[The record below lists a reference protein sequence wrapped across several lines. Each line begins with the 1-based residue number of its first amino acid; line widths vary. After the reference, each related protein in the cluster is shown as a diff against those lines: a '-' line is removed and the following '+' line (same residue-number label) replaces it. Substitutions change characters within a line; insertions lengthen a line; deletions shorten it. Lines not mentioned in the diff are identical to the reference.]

1 MTRLREA
8 LANRGFRRL
17 RRRSAMQFSRPP
29 ESASANCRCPKR
41 DWPRIYF
48 LEEQTLHARGVGLLD
63 QLQVEGDAHTVD
75 EHHALVEQLLEG
87 LARAD
92 EFDSFRSFLRRRK
105 LVQHRKIKKLKFHIR
120 RNPLGNVFEQRRE
133 KKIET
138 LRGPPELQRIL
149 QRHLQRDLVMEKNE
163 SVRCVSN
170 IMKFWGAFFRE
181 RAQL

>member
-17 RRRSAMQFSRPP
+17 RRRSAMQFSRQP

-41 DWPRIYF
+41 DWPRIFF
-48 LEEQTLHARGVGLLD
+48 LEEQTLHSRGVGLLD
-63 QLQVEGDAHTVD
+63 QLQ
-75 EHHALVEQLLEG
+75 LEG

-138 LRGPPELQRIL
+138 LR
-149 QRHLQRDLVMEKNE
+149 
-163 SVRCVSN
+163 
-170 IMKFWGAFFRE
+170 
-181 RAQL
+181 